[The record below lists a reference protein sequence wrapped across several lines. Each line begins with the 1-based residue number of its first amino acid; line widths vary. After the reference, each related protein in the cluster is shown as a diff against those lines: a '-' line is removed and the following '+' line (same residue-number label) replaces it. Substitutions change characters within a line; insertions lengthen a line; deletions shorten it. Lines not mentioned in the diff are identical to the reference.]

1 MKYDTAK
8 RLVLTLLVG
17 FALLSLWNDPAG
29 AARATTGLISD
40 VGHFASAV
48 IDKVVRFFRAL
59 VN

>member
-1 MKYDTAK
+1 M
-8 RLVLTLLVG
+8 LTLLVG